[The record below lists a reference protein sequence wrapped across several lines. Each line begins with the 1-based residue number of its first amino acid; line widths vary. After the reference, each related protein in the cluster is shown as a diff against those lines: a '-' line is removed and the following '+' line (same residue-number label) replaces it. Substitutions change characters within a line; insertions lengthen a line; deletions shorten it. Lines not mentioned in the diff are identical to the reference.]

1 MSLFSMAHFG
11 GQIPQ
16 AENICGGKQ

>member
-1 MSLFSMAHFG
+1 MSLFSVAHFG